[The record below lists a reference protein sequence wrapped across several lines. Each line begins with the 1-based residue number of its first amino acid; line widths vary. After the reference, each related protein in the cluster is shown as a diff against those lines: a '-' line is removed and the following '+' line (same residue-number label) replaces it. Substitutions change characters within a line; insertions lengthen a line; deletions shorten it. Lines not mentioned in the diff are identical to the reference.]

1 MIATETVSTSSITV
15 PPGFDSRLASLAEH
29 ELVAA
34 AKHGQTEALEV
45 LFGRCSHKVL
55 LATRR
60 ITKNHEDAEDAL
72 QDSLLRAFVHI
83 KDFDGRSSF
92 TTWLTRIAI
101 NSALMMLRKRRSAR
115 EISMDAP
122 LHPDSPKSYWDMEAP
137 APNPE
142 KRLVQRERE
151 TILREA
157 VRGLRPAIRLMVEI
171 QHLQENSLKEAAE
184 KIGITVSAAKGRLFH
199 AKAALRKSRGI
210 RALGPRRNSPLKY
223 NVWRA
228 SALAK
233 EARS

>member
-1 MIATETVSTSSITV
+1 MFAMETAPTQLPNPALHSGSGLS
-15 PPGFDSRLASLAEH
+15 ALAEH

-34 AKHGQTEALEV
+34 AKRGQSEALEI

-72 QDSLLRAFVHI
+72 QDSYLRAFLHI

-101 NSALMMLRKRRSAR
+101 NSALMLLRKRRSAR
-115 EISMDAP
+115 EVSMDAP
-122 LHPDSPKSYWDMEAP
+122 LHPYAPKSYWYMEAP

-157 VRGLRPAIRLMVEI
+157 IRGLRPAIRLMVEI
-171 QHLQENSLKEAAE
+171 QHLQEKSLK
-184 KIGITVSAAKGRLFH
+184 
-199 AKAALRKSRGI
+199 
-210 RALGPRRNSPLKY
+210 
-223 NVWRA
+223 
-228 SALAK
+228 
-233 EARS
+233 